1 MATRNGKIVKPS
13 NITNVY
19 FNAWVRYSEKDA
31 WVTLVNDS
39 PNPANDVILYDTE
52 KPLYV
57 KVAVSSTGGSD
68 KYSFQGLNSGGGGIG
83 GHGNDDIWTDNIN
96 STVTRWEA
104 KEFELYFEAGQTGGA
119 WEIHFPLEQTI
130 PLTLLPDGTC
140 QAVGK
145 TFEPPTNDST
155 SNIEST
161 IKIRPVEPYSLTP
174 KQPSLTYGKDGGSG
188 DISMD
193 AVWNDAEKGF
203 DVKFTYNRIRD
214 ISLTFQAEGAMA
226 TEKYGAFGDLGKSL
240 SVTPVSTDSVIAVLA
255 RGKTNMNAVT
265 FADLSAYLNDKPINP
280 NDACDMCAYALY
292 ATAGVNNVV
301 WCGGTDLAAC
311 IKTFQDYM
319 TRTPQVSCIVIDGG
333 FTTTKEDA
341 ATILAGIKK
350 IDGHW
355 DATAILNCNAAADH
369 TGKPCSSEDAVVTMG
384 FIKTGANILPL
395 SAIRAG
401 LCARSDAEYGA
412 PARSGGNLPIPNAEA
427 WGSYEGN
434 SFTAMPISETLATSL
449 SAEGVCA
456 VVNYSGTYRTWGDHT
471 SLFAAGTITDE
482 RARFDNS
489 IRMLRSITNRFQL
502 KYRASIDSPFTLQ
515 MRNDIINEQLDY
527 LNGLVAKG
535 ALIGKPTCEFRAIDN
550 PKDNIQKGEFKWNIT
565 CTTTNPLKYA
575 YVNVSY
581 TSAGLDSLVEEG

>member
-1 MATRNGKIVKPS
+1 MAYKLRFSGYASYYAYAQYDIYCKTLADAEWTNVGENDNGLTAIPAWSQDTDMWVMLRRSGKNEYCLQQKDGSGWMSPSLIVLGDSSVSVDYEIEEWDAEHVIFHVKPKDYGADKQIGVS
-13 NITNVY
+13 IPQSSCCPTYFDKNHAFVDGPPWYPETNVEY
-19 FNAWVRYSEKDA
+19 LIRLRAKSPASFVKSSKPKAEWQ
-31 WVTLVNDS
+31 DS
-39 PNPANDVILYDTE
+39 
-52 KPLYV
+52 
-57 KVAVSSTGGSD
+57 
-68 KYSFQGLNSGGGGIG
+68 
-83 GHGNDDIWTDNIN
+83 
-96 STVTRWEA
+96 
-104 KEFELYFEAGQTGGA
+104 
-119 WEIHFPLEQTI
+119 
-130 PLTLLPDGTC
+130 
-140 QAVGK
+140 
-145 TFEPPTNDST
+145 
-155 SNIEST
+155 
-161 IKIRPVEPYSLTP
+161 SL
-174 KQPSLTYGKDGGSG
+174 
-188 DISMD
+188 
-193 AVWNDAEKGF
+193 
-203 DVKFTYNRIRD
+203 DVKFTPVWNSGSNGWD
-214 ISLTFQAEGAMA
+214 ITIDPSVNHYLTIDYEYEVQMA

-240 SVTPVSTDSVIAVLA
+240 SVTPVSTDTVIAVLA
-255 RGKTNMNAVT
+255 RGKTNMNAAT

-280 NDACDMCAYALY
+280 SDACDMCAYALY

-384 FIKTGANILPL
+384 FIKTGANVLPL

-427 WGSYEGN
+427 WGSYESN
-434 SFTAMPISETLATSL
+434 SFTAMPISETFATSL

-575 YVNVSY
+575 YVSVSY

>member
-1 MATRNGKIVKPS
+1 MASVISLGGNLAQSGILFNAFVKHSESEVWNQIAKDDTSVSYMYEPDKKDLYMRLQISPS
-13 NITNVY
+13 NTK
-19 FNAWVRYSEKDA
+19 R
-31 WVTLVNDS
+31 
-39 PNPANDVILYDTE
+39 
-52 KPLYV
+52 
-57 KVAVSSTGGSD
+57 
-68 KYSFQGLNSGGGGIG
+68 YSFQGNNSDGESFGYTNEDAFVSGKDAEIVKWVR
-83 GHGNDDIWTDNIN
+83 DELEFFIP
-96 STVTRWEA
+96 
-104 KEFELYFEAGQTGGA
+104 KETPANGA
-119 WEIHFPLEQTI
+119 AIYAPYQNTI
-130 PLTLLPDGTC
+130 PLTLSPDGTC
-140 QAVGK
+140 ESIGK
-145 TFEPPTNDST
+145 TFEPPVNDST

-161 IKIRPVEPYSLTP
+161 IKIRPVYPYSLTP
-174 KQPSLTYGKDGGSG
+174 KQPSLTYGHGGSG
-188 DISMD
+188 SISMD
-193 AVWNDAEKGF
+193 AVWNEAEKGF
-203 DVKFTYNRIRD
+203 DVKFTYKKIND
-214 ISLTFQAEGAMA
+214 ISLTFKSEIQMA

-240 SVTPVSTDSVIAVLA
+240 SVTPVSTDTVIAVLA
-255 RGKTNMNAVT
+255 RGKTNMNAAT
-265 FADLSAYLNDKPINP
+265 FADLSAYLNDRPINP
-280 NDACDMCAYALY
+280 SDACDMCAYALY

-384 FIKTGANILPL
+384 FIKTGANVLPL

-427 WGSYEGN
+427 WGSYD
-434 SFTAMPISETLATSL
+434 SQAFTAMPISETLATSL

-471 SLFAAGTITDE
+471 SLFAAGTVSDE

-575 YVNVSY
+575 YVSVSY

>member
-1 MATRNGKIVKPS
+1 MAYISFGISGRLAQSGIKFNEFVKHSESEEWKQVIKDATNNVIYRYDPTQKDLYVRLQISPS
-13 NITNVY
+13 NIT
-19 FNAWVRYSEKDA
+19 R
-31 WVTLVNDS
+31 
-39 PNPANDVILYDTE
+39 
-52 KPLYV
+52 
-57 KVAVSSTGGSD
+57 
-68 KYSFQGLNSGGGGIG
+68 YSFQGDNSEGYGF
-83 GHGNDDIWTDNIN
+83 GHSDKDAFVQGTDVGSDPVKWTRDDL
-96 STVTRWEA
+96 
-104 KEFELYFEAGQTGGA
+104 EFFVPKKTQSGDMYIYAPYQN
-119 WEIHFPLEQTI
+119 TI

-140 QAVGK
+140 ESIGK
-145 TFEPPTNDST
+145 TFEPPMNDST
-155 SNIEST
+155 NNIEST
-161 IKIRPVEPYSLTP
+161 IKIRPIYPYSLKP
-174 KQPSLTYGKDGGSG
+174 ELPSLTYTNGGEG
-188 DISMD
+188 NISMD
-193 AVWNDAEKGF
+193 AVWNEAEKGF

-214 ISLTFQAEGAMA
+214 ISLTFKSEIAMA

-240 SVTPVSTDSVIAVLA
+240 SVTPVSTDTVIAVLA
-255 RGKTNMNAVT
+255 RGKTDMNAAT

-301 WCGGTDLAAC
+301 WCGGTDLTAC

-333 FTTTKEDA
+333 FTTSKEDA

-427 WGSYEGN
+427 WGSYDSN

-575 YVNVSY
+575 YVSVSY

>member
-1 MATRNGKIVKPS
+1 MAFTLSLSGYYAYYSYAMFGIYYKTEADAEWTYVGRNADGMKKIPEWGQDSEMWVQLIKDWTVNGFCLQQRSEGGGWTMPSLMMGDSFMDSTNEYEIVEWDASHVIFRIFAKDYGANKTISVSIPQSDCSRVIMDETRAFIDGCPWVPVVNTTTLLKLRPIAPASFVK
-13 NITNVY
+13 
-19 FNAWVRYSEKDA
+19 
-31 WVTLVNDS
+31 
-39 PNPANDVILYDTE
+39 TE
-52 KPLYV
+52 KPTV
-57 KVAVSSTGGSD
+57 TFPDTSSNHSVAVAWNERAKGWDLT
-68 KYSFQGLNSGGGGIG
+68 
-83 GHGNDDIWTDNIN
+83 IN
-96 STVTRWEA
+96 PSVSNT
-104 KEFELYFEAGQTGGA
+104 
-119 WEIHFPLEQTI
+119 
-130 PLTLLPDGTC
+130 
-140 QAVGK
+140 
-145 TFEPPTNDST
+145 T
-155 SNIEST
+155 SINYVSE
-161 IKIRPVEPYSLTP
+161 V
-174 KQPSLTYGKDGGSG
+174 
-188 DISMD
+188 
-193 AVWNDAEKGF
+193 N
-203 DVKFTYNRIRD
+203 
-214 ISLTFQAEGAMA
+214 MA

-240 SVTPVSTDSVIAVLA
+240 SVTPVSTDTVVAVLA

-265 FADLSAYLNDKPINP
+265 FADLSAYLNDRPINP
-280 NDACDMCAYALY
+280 SDACDMCAYALY

-333 FTTTKEDA
+333 FTTSKEDA

-427 WGSYEGN
+427 WGSYDSN

-575 YVNVSY
+575 YVSVSY

>member
-1 MATRNGKIVKPS
+1 MAFTLSISGYATSYSHAKFSIYSKTSEDAEWTHVGEDSNGLQAIPAWNQDTDMWVMLRRSSDQGYCLQQRDGSGWVSPVLIVMGDSSVSVAYEIEEWDAEHVIFHVKPKDYGADKRIGVS
-13 NITNVY
+13 IPQSSCCTTY
-19 FNAWVRYSEKDA
+19 FDKDHA
-31 WVTLVNDS
+31 FVDGPPWY
-39 PNPANDVILYDTE
+39 P
-52 KPLYV
+52 
-57 KVAVSSTGGSD
+57 
-68 KYSFQGLNSGGGGIG
+68 
-83 GHGNDDIWTDNIN
+83 
-96 STVTRWEA
+96 
-104 KEFELYFEAGQTGGA
+104 EL
-119 WEIHFPLEQTI
+119 
-130 PLTLLPDGTC
+130 
-140 QAVGK
+140 
-145 TFEPPTNDST
+145 
-155 SNIEST
+155 NIEYL
-161 IKIRPVEPYSLTP
+161 IRIRAKSPASFVKSSKPKATWQDSSL
-174 KQPSLTYGKDGGSG
+174 
-188 DISMD
+188 
-193 AVWNDAEKGF
+193 
-203 DVKFTYNRIRD
+203 DVKFSPVWNSGSNGWDITIDPSVNNR
-214 ISLTFQAEGAMA
+214 LTIDYEYEVQMA

-240 SVTPVSTDSVIAVLA
+240 SVTPVSTDTVIAVLA
-255 RGKTNMNAVT
+255 RGKTDLNAAT
-265 FADLSAYLNDKPINP
+265 FADLSAYLNDRPINP
-280 NDACDMCAYALY
+280 SDACDMCAYALY

-341 ATILAGIKK
+341 TTILAGIKK

-384 FIKTGANILPL
+384 FIKTGANVLPL

-427 WGSYEGN
+427 WGSYDSN
-434 SFTAMPISETLATSL
+434 NFTAMSISETLATQL

-471 SLFAAGTITDE
+471 SLFAAGTVSDE

-575 YVNVSY
+575 YVSVSY

>member
-1 MATRNGKIVKPS
+1 MSFTLSISGYADHYAYAMFGIYYKTAADAEWTFVGNNNAGMNKIPAWQQDS
-13 NITNVY
+13 DM
-19 FNAWVRYSEKDA
+19 WVRLNKVWSNTEALQQKSSDGGWVYPALKMGDSFMDSSNEYEIVEWDASHVDFHIFAKDYGENKMISVSIPQSSCSRVVMDETRAFIDGCPWLPTWNTTTLLKLRPIAPASFVKSEKPT
-31 WVTLVNDS
+31 VTFS
-39 PNPANDVILYDTE
+39 DTSSNHS
-52 KPLYV
+52 
-57 KVAVSSTGGSD
+57 VAVAWNEQAKGWDLT
-68 KYSFQGLNSGGGGIG
+68 
-83 GHGNDDIWTDNIN
+83 IN
-96 STVTRWEA
+96 PSVSNT
-104 KEFELYFEAGQTGGA
+104 
-119 WEIHFPLEQTI
+119 
-130 PLTLLPDGTC
+130 
-140 QAVGK
+140 
-145 TFEPPTNDST
+145 T
-155 SNIEST
+155 SINY
-161 IKIRPVEPYSLTP
+161 V
-174 KQPSLTYGKDGGSG
+174 
-188 DISMD
+188 
-193 AVWNDAEKGF
+193 AE
-203 DVKFTYNRIRD
+203 VN
-214 ISLTFQAEGAMA
+214 MA

-240 SVTPVSTDSVIAVLA
+240 SVTPVSTDTVIAVLA
-255 RGKTNMNAVT
+255 RGKTDMNAVT

-341 ATILAGIKK
+341 TTILAGIKK

-384 FIKTGANILPL
+384 FIKTGANVLPL

-401 LCARSDAEYGA
+401 LCARSDSEYGA

-427 WGSYEGN
+427 WGSYASN
-434 SFTAMPISETLATSL
+434 SFTAMPISEMLSTQL

-471 SLFAAGTITDE
+471 SLFAAGTIADE

-575 YVNVSY
+575 YVSVSY

>member
-1 MATRNGKIVKPS
+1 MAASIGLGGNLATSGILFNAFVKYSESDVWRQIAKDSTSVSYLYEPDKNDLYIWLQISPS
-13 NITNVY
+13 NTS
-19 FNAWVRYSEKDA
+19 R
-31 WVTLVNDS
+31 
-39 PNPANDVILYDTE
+39 
-52 KPLYV
+52 
-57 KVAVSSTGGSD
+57 
-68 KYSFQGLNSGGGGIG
+68 YSFQGNNSGGSKYGY
-83 GHGNDDIWTDNIN
+83 TDKDAFVSGKNAEI
-96 STVTRWEA
+96 VKWVRDEL
-104 KEFELYFEAGQTGGA
+104 EFFIPKKTPANGA
-119 WEIHFPLEQTI
+119 MIYAPYQNTI

-140 QAVGK
+140 ESIGD

-155 SNIEST
+155 NNIEST
-161 IKIRPVEPYSLTP
+161 IKIRPVDPYSLTP
-174 KQPSLTYGKDGGSG
+174 KQPSLTYGKVGGSG
-188 DISMD
+188 NITMD
-193 AVWNDAEKGF
+193 AVWNEEEKGF
-203 DVKFTYNRIRD
+203 DVKFTYNRISD
-214 ISLTFQAEGAMA
+214 ISLTFQAEVAMA

-240 SVTPVSTDSVIAVLA
+240 SVTPVSTDTVIAVLA
-255 RGKTNMNAVT
+255 RGKTNLNAAT
-265 FADLSAYLNDKPINP
+265 FADLSAYLNDRPINP

-427 WGSYEGN
+427 WGSYASN

-575 YVNVSY
+575 YVSVSY

>member
-1 MATRNGKIVKPS
+1 MVTLSGGLSGLLATSGIL
-13 NITNVY
+13 
-19 FNAWVRYSEKDA
+19 FNAFQRYSKNEEWTQTATDA
-31 WVTLVNDS
+31 KNGYLWQ
-39 PNPANDVILYDTE
+39 YDTA
-52 KPLYV
+52 KDLYIRLQI
-57 KVAVSSTGGSD
+57 SQTNSNR
-68 KYSFQGLNSGGGGIG
+68 YSFQGNNSGGNYNPTDAFVGGLESSI
-83 GHGNDDIWTDNIN
+83 
-96 STVTRWEA
+96 VRWVRDEI
-104 KEFELYFEAGQTGGA
+104 EFFIPKGQSGA
-119 WEIHFPLEQTI
+119 NWDVSSPYSITI
-130 PLTLLPDGTC
+130 PLTLLPEGTC
-140 QAVGK
+140 ESIGK
-145 TFEPPTNDST
+145 TFEPPVNDST
-155 SNIEST
+155 SNVEST
-161 IKIRPVEPYSLTP
+161 IKIRPVYPYSLNPTRP
-174 KQPSLTYGKDGGSG
+174 TLSYGHSGSG
-188 DISMD
+188 NISMD
-193 AVWNDAEKGF
+193 AVWNVQEKGF

-214 ISLTFQAEGAMA
+214 ISLTFGAEVKMA

-240 SVTPVSTDSVIAVLA
+240 SVTPVSTDTVIAVLA
-255 RGKTNMNAVT
+255 RDKTNLNAAT
-265 FADLSAYLNDKPINP
+265 FTDLSTYLGDSPINP
-280 NDACDMCAYALY
+280 SNACDMCAYALY
-292 ATAGVNNVV
+292 ATAGVSNVV

-319 TRTPQVSCIVIDGG
+319 TRTPQVSCIVIDGA
-333 FTTTKEDA
+333 FTTSKEDA

-350 IDGHW
+350 IDEHW
-355 DATAILNCNAAADH
+355 DATAILNCNAAQDH
-369 TGKPCSSEDAVVTMG
+369 RGKPCSSEDAVVTMG
-384 FIKTGANILPL
+384 FIKTGANVLPL

-427 WGSYEGN
+427 WGSYDSK

-471 SLFAAGTITDE
+471 SLFAAGTVSDE

-550 PKDNIQKGEFKWNIT
+550 LKDNIQKGEFKWNIT

-575 YVNVSY
+575 YVSVSY
-581 TSAGLDSLVEEG
+581 TSAGLESLVEEG

>member
-1 MATRNGKIVKPS
+1 MAFNLSISGYADNYSHAKNDIYCKTLVDAEWQNVGKDSAGLQAIPAWNQDTDMWVMLRRSSEDGYCLQQRNGSEWVSPVLIVMG
-13 NITNVY
+13 
-19 FNAWVRYSEKDA
+19 
-31 WVTLVNDS
+31 DS
-39 PNPANDVILYDTE
+39 SVS
-52 KPLYV
+52 
-57 KVAVSSTGGSD
+57 VA
-68 KYSFQGLNSGGGGIG
+68 Y
-83 GHGNDDIWTDNIN
+83 
-96 STVTRWEA
+96 
-104 KEFELYFEAGQTGGA
+104 
-119 WEIHFPLEQTI
+119 EIE
-130 PLTLLPDGTC
+130 
-140 QAVGK
+140 
-145 TFEPPTNDST
+145 E
-155 SNIEST
+155 
-161 IKIRPVEPYSLTP
+161 
-174 KQPSLTYGKDGGSG
+174 
-188 DISMD
+188 
-193 AVWNDAEKGF
+193 WDAEHVIFHVKSKDYGADKRIGVSIPQSSCCTTYF
-203 DVKFTYNRIRD
+203 DKDHAFVDGPPWYPELNLEYLIRLRAKSPASFVKSSKPKATWQDSSLDVKFSPVWNSGSNGWD
-214 ISLTFQAEGAMA
+214 ITIDPSVNHHLTIDYEYEVQMA

-240 SVTPVSTDSVIAVLA
+240 SVTPVSTDTVIAVLA
-255 RGKTNMNAVT
+255 RGKTDLNAAT

-280 NDACDMCAYALY
+280 SDACDMCAYALY

-355 DATAILNCNAAADH
+355 DATAILNCNAAQDH

-384 FIKTGANILPL
+384 FIKTGANVLPL

-427 WGSYEGN
+427 WGSYDSN
-434 SFTAMPISETLATSL
+434 NFTAMPISETLATSL

-575 YVNVSY
+575 YVSVSY

>member
-1 MATRNGKIVKPS
+1 MANIAFGISGKLAHSGIKFNEFVKHSESEEWKQVITDATNDVNYNYDPTQKDLYVRLQIS
-13 NITNVY
+13 PRNIT
-19 FNAWVRYSEKDA
+19 R
-31 WVTLVNDS
+31 
-39 PNPANDVILYDTE
+39 
-52 KPLYV
+52 
-57 KVAVSSTGGSD
+57 
-68 KYSFQGLNSGGGGIG
+68 YSFQGNNSEGGNFGHAGEDAFVLGTDVGADPVRWTRDELEFFVPKHNQSGGMSIY
-83 GHGNDDIWTDNIN
+83 
-96 STVTRWEA
+96 A
-104 KEFELYFEAGQTGGA
+104 PYQ
-119 WEIHFPLEQTI
+119 QTI
-130 PLTLLPDGTC
+130 PLTLLPEGTC
-140 QAVGK
+140 ESIGK
-145 TFEPPTNDST
+145 TFEPPVYDGANYT
-155 SNIEST
+155 EST
-161 IKIRPVEPYSLTP
+161 IKIRPVEPYGLTT
-174 KQPSLTYGKDGGSG
+174 KQPSLTYGKDSDSG
-188 DISMD
+188 NIYMD

-214 ISLTFQAEGAMA
+214 ISLTFQAEVAMA

-240 SVTPVSTDSVIAVLA
+240 SVTPVSTDTVIAVLA

-265 FADLSAYLNDKPINP
+265 FADLSAYLNDRPINP

-355 DATAILNCNAAADH
+355 DATAILNCNAAQDH

-384 FIKTGANILPL
+384 FIKTGANVLPL

-427 WGSYEGN
+427 WGSYASN
-434 SFTAMPISETLATSL
+434 SFTAMPISETLATQL

-575 YVNVSY
+575 YVSVSY

>member
-1 MATRNGKIVKPS
+1 MAFTLSISGYDTYYAYALFDVYYKTVEDAEWTRAGRNDGGFKAIPAWNQDSEMWVQLIKDWTGNNVCLQQGDGSGGWISPALKMGDSFMDSTNEYEIVEWDASHVIFHMFAKDYGENKTISVSIPQSDCSRVIVDGTRAFLDGPPWFPTS
-13 NITNVY
+13 NT
-19 FNAWVRYSEKDA
+19 S
-31 WVTLVNDS
+31 TLLKLRS
-39 PNPANDVILYDTE
+39 IAPASFVKTE
-52 KPLYV
+52 KPTV
-57 KVAVSSTGGSD
+57 TFSDTSSNHRVAVAWNEQAKGWDLT
-68 KYSFQGLNSGGGGIG
+68 
-83 GHGNDDIWTDNIN
+83 IN
-96 STVTRWEA
+96 PSVSNT
-104 KEFELYFEAGQTGGA
+104 
-119 WEIHFPLEQTI
+119 
-130 PLTLLPDGTC
+130 
-140 QAVGK
+140 
-145 TFEPPTNDST
+145 T
-155 SNIEST
+155 SINY
-161 IKIRPVEPYSLTP
+161 V
-174 KQPSLTYGKDGGSG
+174 
-188 DISMD
+188 
-193 AVWNDAEKGF
+193 AE
-203 DVKFTYNRIRD
+203 VK
-214 ISLTFQAEGAMA
+214 MA

-240 SVTPVSTDSVIAVLA
+240 SVTPVSTDTVVAVLA
-255 RGKTNMNAVT
+255 RGKTDMNAVT
-265 FADLSAYLNDKPINP
+265 FADLSAYLNDRPINP

-350 IDGHW
+350 VDGHW

-369 TGKPCSSEDAVVTMG
+369 TGKCCSDENAVVTMG

-427 WGSYEGN
+427 WGSYD
-434 SFTAMPISETLATSL
+434 SKIFTAMPISETLATSL

-575 YVNVSY
+575 YVSVSY

>member
-1 MATRNGKIVKPS
+1 MAPRRGELSGNLAHSGIR
-13 NITNVY
+13 
-19 FNAWVRYSEKDA
+19 FNAFQRYSEDEEWTPTTTNETGKTS
-31 WVTLVNDS
+31 WN
-39 PNPANDVILYDTE
+39 YDTE
-52 KPLYV
+52 KDLYIRLQISPV
-57 KVAVSSTGGSD
+57 NDSR
-68 KYSFQGLNSGGGGIG
+68 YSFQGDNSGEYY
-83 GHGNDDIWTDNIN
+83 NPTDA
-96 STVTRWEA
+96 STSAIESTIVRWVRDEL
-104 KEFELYFEAGQTGGA
+104 EFFIPKGQSGA
-119 WEIHFPLEQTI
+119 NWSVYAPYQNTI
-130 PLTLLPDGTC
+130 TLTLLPEGTC
-140 QAVGK
+140 ESIGK

-155 SNIEST
+155 SNVEST

-174 KQPSLTYGKDGGSG
+174 KQPSLTYGTGGSG
-188 DISMD
+188 NISMD

-203 DVKFTYNRIRD
+203 DVKFTYNRISD
-214 ISLTFQAEGAMA
+214 ISLTFQAEVAMA

-240 SVTPVSTDSVIAVLA
+240 SVTPVSTDTVIAVLA

-355 DATAILNCNAAADH
+355 DATAILNCNAAQDH

-427 WGSYEGN
+427 WGSYD
-434 SFTAMPISETLATSL
+434 SKAFTAMPISETLATSL

-471 SLFAAGTITDE
+471 SLFAAGTVSDE

-575 YVNVSY
+575 YVSVSY

>member
-1 MATRNGKIVKPS
+1 MATVSINPHCSGSPQRGRFLYFKYNEADGWQEYQNSVSVGIGENPTVFFRLIYDWERGNVGIETFAFNGTTEPRVHREGGGVTSTILKWTAKEIILRADCGGVVVNDLTIDAYSAWIANMSLDSALTYIDGAPWYFEPYNS
-13 NITNVY
+13 NP
-19 FNAWVRYSEKDA
+19 
-31 WVTLVNDS
+31 VTLRLRANAPATLSKTNPPILTDSDGVVLRTENIWNDS
-39 PNPANDVILYDTE
+39 GNGWNI
-52 KPLYV
+52 
-57 KVAVSSTGGSD
+57 
-68 KYSFQGLNSGGGGIG
+68 KYTAKQADSRGLFL
-83 GHGNDDIWTDNIN
+83 
-96 STVTRWEA
+96 R
-104 KEFELYFEAGQTGGA
+104 
-119 WEIHFPLEQTI
+119 
-130 PLTLLPDGTC
+130 
-140 QAVGK
+140 
-145 TFEPPTNDST
+145 TN
-155 SNIEST
+155 
-161 IKIRPVEPYSLTP
+161 
-174 KQPSLTYGKDGGSG
+174 
-188 DISMD
+188 
-193 AVWNDAEKGF
+193 AE
-203 DVKFTYNRIRD
+203 VN
-214 ISLTFQAEGAMA
+214 MA

-240 SVTPVSTDSVIAVLA
+240 SVTPVSTDTVIAVLA

-355 DATAILNCNAAADH
+355 DATAILNCNAAQDH

-427 WGSYEGN
+427 WGSYDSN
-434 SFTAMPISETLATSL
+434 NFTAMPISETLATSL

-575 YVNVSY
+575 YVSVSY

>member
-1 MATRNGKIVKPS
+1 MAYNLSISGYKTSSSVFSFKVYYKMTEKAEWTYVGSGEGAFRNFYSWSQDSEMWLQIVTDWGSS
-13 NITNVY
+13 NYCLQKRSASGWVEPELMMDDAPMNRGTEYERVEWDADHVIFRILPKDYGESKAIKVSIPYSQCSRVVFDSDHAFLDGCPWCPQFNTNTSLSLRPKAPASFSKDKEPTVT
-19 FNAWVRYSEKDA
+19 FSETSSAQKVGIAWNPKDNG
-31 WVTLVNDS
+31 WELTI
-39 PNPANDVILYDTE
+39 NPA
-52 KPLYV
+52 
-57 KVAVSSTGGSD
+57 SSTRTD
-68 KYSFQGLNSGGGGIG
+68 IKY
-83 GHGNDDIWTDNIN
+83 
-96 STVTRWEA
+96 EM
-104 KEFELYFEAGQTGGA
+104 EAG
-119 WEIHFPLEQTI
+119 
-130 PLTLLPDGTC
+130 
-140 QAVGK
+140 
-145 TFEPPTNDST
+145 
-155 SNIEST
+155 
-161 IKIRPVEPYSLTP
+161 
-174 KQPSLTYGKDGGSG
+174 
-188 DISMD
+188 
-193 AVWNDAEKGF
+193 
-203 DVKFTYNRIRD
+203 
-214 ISLTFQAEGAMA
+214 MA

-240 SVTPVSTDSVIAVLA
+240 SVTPVDTDTVIAVLA
-255 RGKTNMNAVT
+255 RGKTDMNAAT

-427 WGSYEGN
+427 WGSYDSK

-471 SLFAAGTITDE
+471 SLFAAGTVSDE

-575 YVNVSY
+575 YVSVSY

>member
-1 MATRNGKIVKPS
+1 MTTRSGGLSGLLAKSGIF
-13 NITNVY
+13 
-19 FNAWVRYSEKDA
+19 FNAFQRYSKDEGWTQTA
-31 WVTLVNDS
+31 TDAKNGDLWQYDKSKDLYIRLQISPVNAS
-39 PNPANDVILYDTE
+39 R
-52 KPLYV
+52 
-57 KVAVSSTGGSD
+57 
-68 KYSFQGLNSGGGGIG
+68 YSFQGDNSGEY
-83 GHGNDDIWTDNIN
+83 NKPTDA
-96 STVTRWEA
+96 STSAIESTIVRWVRDEL
-104 KEFELYFEAGQTGGA
+104 EFFIPKGQSGA
-119 WEIHFPLEQTI
+119 NWSVYAPYQNTI
-130 PLTLLPDGTC
+130 TLTLLPEGTC
-140 QAVGK
+140 EAVGK
-145 TFEPPTNDST
+145 TFEPPKNDST
-155 SNIEST
+155 NYTEST
-161 IKIRPVEPYSLTP
+161 IKIRPVEPYRLTP
-174 KQPSLTYGKDGGSG
+174 ELPSLTYGKDSDSG
-188 DISMD
+188 NIYMD
-193 AVWNDAEKGF
+193 AVWNEAEKGF
-203 DVKFTYNRIRD
+203 DVEFTYNRISD
-214 ISLTFQAEGAMA
+214 ISLTFQAEVAMA

-240 SVTPVSTDSVIAVLA
+240 SVTPVSTDTVIAVLA
-255 RGKTNMNAVT
+255 RGKTDLNAAT

-311 IKTFQDYM
+311 IKTFQDYI

-355 DATAILNCNAAADH
+355 DATAILNCNAAQDH

-427 WGSYEGN
+427 WGSYDSN
-434 SFTAMPISETLATSL
+434 NFTAMPISETLATSL

-471 SLFAAGTITDE
+471 SLFAAGTVSDE

-575 YVNVSY
+575 YVSVSY

>member
-1 MATRNGKIVKPS
+1 MANRSGKIITPS
-13 NITNVY
+13 NIINVY
-19 FNAWVRYSEKDA
+19 FNAWVRYSKSDV
-31 WVTLVNDS
+31 WFSIISNS
-39 PNPANDVILYDTE
+39 PSPGNSAIQYDTA

-57 KVAVSSTGGSD
+57 KVAVSSNSD
-68 KYSFQGLNSGGGGIG
+68 AYSFQGLNSGGGGIG
-83 GHGNDDIWTDNIN
+83 GHGNDDIWTDGIN
-96 STVTRWEA
+96 STITRWEA
-104 KEFELYFEAGQTGGA
+104 KVFELYFEAGQTGGE

-130 PLTLLPDGTC
+130 PLTLLPEGTC
-140 QAVGK
+140 ESIGK

-155 SNIEST
+155 SNVEST
-161 IKIRPVEPYSLTP
+161 IKIRPVEPYGLIP
-174 KQPSLTYGKDGGSG
+174 ERPSITYGTNGGN
-188 DISMD
+188 ISMD
-193 AVWNDAEKGF
+193 AVWNEAEKGF
-203 DVKFTYNRIRD
+203 DVKFTYRKINN
-214 ISLTFQAEGAMA
+214 ISLTFKAGIAMA

-240 SVTPVSTDSVIAVLA
+240 SVTPVSTDTVIAVLA
-255 RGKTNMNAVT
+255 RGKTDMNAAT
-265 FADLSAYLNDKPINP
+265 FADLSAYLNDRPINP
-280 NDACDMCAYALY
+280 SDACDMCAYALY

-341 ATILAGIKK
+341 TTILAGIKK

-427 WGSYEGN
+427 WGSYDG
-434 SFTAMPISETLATSL
+434 SAFTAMPISETLATSL

-471 SLFAAGTITDE
+471 SLFAAGTVSDE

-550 PKDNIQKGEFKWNIT
+550 PKDNVQKGEFKWNIT

-575 YVNVSY
+575 YVSVSY

>member
-1 MATRNGKIVKPS
+1 MSNINFGLSGNLAQSGIRFNEFVKHSKTEEWKQVVTDATNAVNYVYDPTQEDLYVRLQISPS
-13 NITNVY
+13 NTT
-19 FNAWVRYSEKDA
+19 R
-31 WVTLVNDS
+31 
-39 PNPANDVILYDTE
+39 
-52 KPLYV
+52 
-57 KVAVSSTGGSD
+57 
-68 KYSFQGLNSGGGGIG
+68 YSFQGANSGGLGCGDYTNKDAFILG
-83 GHGNDDIWTDNIN
+83 T
-96 STVTRWEA
+96 EA
-104 KEFELYFEAGQTGGA
+104 KTEPVKWTRDELEFFVPKQTKSSGMSIYA
-119 WEIHFPLEQTI
+119 PYQETI
-130 PLTLLPDGTC
+130 PLTLLPDGAC
-140 QAVGK
+140 ESIGE
-145 TFEPPTNDST
+145 TFEPPQNDS
-155 SNIEST
+155 SNNIEST
-161 IKIRPVEPYSLTP
+161 IKIRPIYPYSLKP
-174 KQPSLTYGKDGGSG
+174 ERPSLTYGHGGSG
-188 DISMD
+188 NITMD
-193 AVWNDAEKGF
+193 AVWNEPEKGF

-214 ISLTFQAEGAMA
+214 IELKFQAEIAMA

-240 SVTPVSTDSVIAVLA
+240 SVTPVSTDTVVAVLA
-255 RGKTNMNAVT
+255 RGKTDMNAVT

-280 NDACDMCAYALY
+280 SDANDMCAYALY

-355 DATAILNCNAAADH
+355 DATAILNCNAAQDH

-384 FIKTGANILPL
+384 FIKTGANVLPL

-427 WGSYEGN
+427 WGSYDSK
-434 SFTAMPISETLATSL
+434 SFTAMSISETLATSL

-471 SLFAAGTITDE
+471 SLFAAGAISDE

-575 YVNVSY
+575 YVSVSY
-581 TSAGLDSLVEEG
+581 TSAGLDTLVEEG

>member
-1 MATRNGKIVKPS
+1 MWLRIVTDWDNSNYCLQENGASGWIEPALMMDDAPMNRGTEYERVEWDADHVIFRILPKDYGESKAIQVLIPYS
-13 NITNVY
+13 RCSRVD
-19 FNAWVRYSEKDA
+19 FDSAHAFFDGCPWVPE
-31 WVTLVNDS
+31 VN
-39 PNPANDVILYDTE
+39 
-52 KPLYV
+52 K
-57 KVAVSSTGGSD
+57 ST
-68 KYSFQGLNSGGGGIG
+68 
-83 GHGNDDIWTDNIN
+83 
-96 STVTRWEA
+96 
-104 KEFELYFEAGQTGGA
+104 
-119 WEIHFPLEQTI
+119 
-130 PLTLLPDGTC
+130 
-140 QAVGK
+140 
-145 TFEPPTNDST
+145 
-155 SNIEST
+155 T
-161 IKIRPVEPYSLTP
+161 IKLRPVAPASFVKTAEPTITFSEPTGKESASAAWNENDNGWDLTINP
-174 KQPSLTYGKDGGSG
+174 TTSSQTLIEYELEES
-188 DISMD
+188 
-193 AVWNDAEKGF
+193 
-203 DVKFTYNRIRD
+203 
-214 ISLTFQAEGAMA
+214 MA

-240 SVTPVSTDSVIAVLA
+240 SVTPVSTDTVIAVLA
-255 RGKTNMNAVT
+255 RGNTDLNAAT

-280 NDACDMCAYALY
+280 IDACDMCAYALY

-333 FTTTKEDA
+333 FTTSKEDA

-384 FIKTGANILPL
+384 FIKTGANVLPL

-427 WGSYEGN
+427 WGSYASN

-575 YVNVSY
+575 YVSVSY

>member
-1 MATRNGKIVKPS
+1 MAFTLSLSGYATYYAYAQYIVCCKTVANAEWTNVGENGAGLQAIPAWNQDTDMWVMLKRGGRNTYCLQQRDGSGWMSPSLIVSGDSSVSVEYEIEEWDAEHVIFHVKPKDYGADKQIAVAIPQS
-13 NITNVY
+13 SCCPTY
-19 FNAWVRYSEKDA
+19 FDKDHAFVDGPPWYPEANSEYLIHLRAK
-31 WVTLVNDS
+31 S
-39 PNPANDVILYDTE
+39 PASFVKSS
-52 KPLYV
+52 KPQAKWQDPSLNT
-57 KVAVSSTGGSD
+57 KFTPIW
-68 KYSFQGLNSGGGGIG
+68 NSGSKGW
-83 GHGNDDIWTDNIN
+83 DI
-96 STVTRWEA
+96 
-104 KEFELYFEAGQTGGA
+104 
-119 WEIHFPLEQTI
+119 TI
-130 PLTLLPDGTC
+130 DPS
-140 QAVGK
+140 V
-145 TFEPPTNDST
+145 NH
-155 SNIEST
+155 
-161 IKIRPVEPYSLTP
+161 SLIIDYDYEV
-174 KQPSLTYGKDGGSG
+174 Q
-188 DISMD
+188 
-193 AVWNDAEKGF
+193 
-203 DVKFTYNRIRD
+203 
-214 ISLTFQAEGAMA
+214 MA

-240 SVTPVSTDSVIAVLA
+240 SVTPVSTDTVIAVLA
-255 RGKTNMNAVT
+255 RGTDLNAAT

-280 NDACDMCAYALY
+280 SNACDMCAYALY
-292 ATAGVNNVV
+292 ATAGVNDVV
-301 WCGGTDLAAC
+301 WCGGGDLAAC

-319 TRTPQVSCIVIDGG
+319 TRTPQVSCIVIDGA
-333 FTTTKEDA
+333 FTTNKEDA

-355 DATAILNCNAAADH
+355 DATAILNCNAASAH
-369 TGKPCSSEDAVVTMG
+369 TGKPCADENAVVTMG

-412 PARSGGNLPIPNAEA
+412 PARSGGNLAIPNAEA
-427 WGSYEGN
+427 WGSYDSK

-471 SLFAAGTITDE
+471 SLFAAGTIADE

-575 YVNVSY
+575 YVSVSY

>member
-1 MATRNGKIVKPS
+1 MATRRGEISGNLARSGIR
-13 NITNVY
+13 
-19 FNAWVRYSEKDA
+19 FNAFQRYSEDEEWTPTTINETSKTS
-31 WVTLVNDS
+31 WT
-39 PNPANDVILYDTE
+39 YDTE
-52 KPLYV
+52 KDLYIRLQISPV
-57 KVAVSSTGGSD
+57 NASR
-68 KYSFQGLNSGGGGIG
+68 YSFQGDNSGEYY
-83 GHGNDDIWTDNIN
+83 NPTDA
-96 STVTRWEA
+96 STSAIESTIVRWVRDEL
-104 KEFELYFEAGQTGGA
+104 EFFIPKGQSGA
-119 WEIHFPLEQTI
+119 NWSVYAPYQHTI
-130 PLTLLPDGTC
+130 PLTLLPEGTC
-140 QAVGK
+140 ESIGK
-145 TFEPPTNDST
+145 TFEPPPNDSA
-155 SNIEST
+155 NNVEST
-161 IKIRPVEPYSLTP
+161 IKIRPVYPYSLTP
-174 KQPSLTYGKDGGSG
+174 KQPSLTYGSGGEG
-188 DISMD
+188 NISMD
-193 AVWNDAEKGF
+193 AVWNEEEKGF

-214 ISLTFQAEGAMA
+214 ISLTFQAEVEMA

-240 SVTPVSTDSVIAVLA
+240 SVTPVDTDTVIAVLA
-255 RGKTNMNAVT
+255 RGKTNLNAAT

-427 WGSYEGN
+427 WGSYDSN
-434 SFTAMPISETLATSL
+434 NFTAMPISETLATSL

-471 SLFAAGTITDE
+471 SLFSAGTITDE

-575 YVNVSY
+575 YVSVSY

>member
-1 MATRNGKIVKPS
+1 MATKSGGLSGLLATSGIFFNAFQRYSKDEGWTQTATDAKNGYLWQYDTAKDLYIRVQISP
-13 NITNVY
+13 TNVK
-19 FNAWVRYSEKDA
+19 R
-31 WVTLVNDS
+31 
-39 PNPANDVILYDTE
+39 
-52 KPLYV
+52 
-57 KVAVSSTGGSD
+57 
-68 KYSFQGLNSGGGGIG
+68 YSFQGSNSGGYYNPTDAFTEGIE
-83 GHGNDDIWTDNIN
+83 
-96 STVTRWEA
+96 STIVRWVRDEI
-104 KEFELYFEAGQTGGA
+104 EFFIPKGQSVA
-119 WEIHFPLEQTI
+119 NWSISSPYSITI

-140 QAVGK
+140 KSIGK
-145 TFEPPTNDST
+145 TFEPPANDST
-155 SNIEST
+155 NNIEST

-174 KQPSLTYGKDGGSG
+174 KQPSLTYGNGGSG
-188 DISMD
+188 NISMD
-193 AVWNDAEKGF
+193 AVWNEEEKGF
-203 DVKFTYNRIRD
+203 DVKFTYNRISD
-214 ISLTFQAEGAMA
+214 ISLTFKSEIAMA

-240 SVTPVSTDSVIAVLA
+240 SVTPVSTDTVIAVLA
-255 RGKTNMNAVT
+255 RGKTDLNAAT

-384 FIKTGANILPL
+384 FIKTGANVLPS

-427 WGSYEGN
+427 WGSYDGN
-434 SFTAMPISETLATSL
+434 NFTAMPISETLATSL

-489 IRMLRSITNRFQL
+489 VRMLRSITNRFQL

-575 YVNVSY
+575 YVSVSY

>member
-1 MATRNGKIVKPS
+1 MAYKLSFSGYASHYAYANYDIYCKTLVDAEWTNVGVNGNGLKAIPAWNQDTNMWVMLRRSGKNTYCLQQRDGTGWMSPSLIVPGDSSVSVDYEIEEWDAEHVIFHVKPKDYGADKQIGVS
-13 NITNVY
+13 IPQSSCCITYFDKVHAFVDGPPWYPETNVEY
-19 FNAWVRYSEKDA
+19 LIRLRAKSPASFVKSSKPKAEWQ
-31 WVTLVNDS
+31 DS
-39 PNPANDVILYDTE
+39 
-52 KPLYV
+52 
-57 KVAVSSTGGSD
+57 
-68 KYSFQGLNSGGGGIG
+68 
-83 GHGNDDIWTDNIN
+83 
-96 STVTRWEA
+96 
-104 KEFELYFEAGQTGGA
+104 
-119 WEIHFPLEQTI
+119 
-130 PLTLLPDGTC
+130 
-140 QAVGK
+140 
-145 TFEPPTNDST
+145 
-155 SNIEST
+155 
-161 IKIRPVEPYSLTP
+161 SL
-174 KQPSLTYGKDGGSG
+174 
-188 DISMD
+188 
-193 AVWNDAEKGF
+193 
-203 DVKFTYNRIRD
+203 DVKFTPVWNSGSNGWD
-214 ISLTFQAEGAMA
+214 ITIDPSVNNYLTIDYEYEVQMA

-240 SVTPVSTDSVIAVLA
+240 SVTPVSTDTVIAVLA
-255 RGKTNMNAVT
+255 RGKTDLNAVT

-280 NDACDMCAYALY
+280 SDACDMCAYALY

-333 FTTTKEDA
+333 FTTSKEDA

-427 WGSYEGN
+427 WGSYDN
-434 SFTAMPISETLATSL
+434 NNFTAMPISETLATSL

-489 IRMLRSITNRFQL
+489 VRMLRSITNRFQL

-575 YVNVSY
+575 YVSVSY

>member
-1 MATRNGKIVKPS
+1 MATRRGEISGNLARSGIR
-13 NITNVY
+13 
-19 FNAWVRYSEKDA
+19 FNAFQRYSEDEEWTPTTINETSKTS
-31 WVTLVNDS
+31 WT
-39 PNPANDVILYDTE
+39 YDTE
-52 KPLYV
+52 KDLYIRLQISPV
-57 KVAVSSTGGSD
+57 NASR
-68 KYSFQGLNSGGGGIG
+68 YSFQGDNSGEYY
-83 GHGNDDIWTDNIN
+83 NPTDA
-96 STVTRWEA
+96 STSAIESTIVRWVRDEL
-104 KEFELYFEAGQTGGA
+104 EFFIPKGQSGA
-119 WEIHFPLEQTI
+119 NWSVYAPYQHTI
-130 PLTLLPDGTC
+130 PLTLLPEGTC
-140 QAVGK
+140 ESIGK
-145 TFEPPTNDST
+145 TFEPPPNDSA
-155 SNIEST
+155 NNVEST
-161 IKIRPVEPYSLTP
+161 IKIRPVYPYSLTP
-174 KQPSLTYGKDGGSG
+174 KQPSLTYGSGGEG
-188 DISMD
+188 NISMD
-193 AVWNDAEKGF
+193 AVWNEEEKGF

-214 ISLTFQAEGAMA
+214 ISLTFQAEVQMA

-240 SVTPVSTDSVIAVLA
+240 SVTPVSTDTVIAVLA
-255 RGKTNMNAVT
+255 RGKTNLNAAT

-355 DATAILNCNAAADH
+355 DATAILNCNAAQDH

-427 WGSYEGN
+427 WGSYASN
-434 SFTAMPISETLATSL
+434 NFTAMPISETLATSL

-515 MRNDIINEQLDY
+515 MRNDIINDQLDY

-575 YVNVSY
+575 YVSVSY

>member
-1 MATRNGKIVKPS
+1 MAFTLSISGYDDYYAYAKFSIYYKTSEDAEWTLVGGDADGMKKIPAWQQDS
-13 NITNVY
+13 DM
-19 FNAWVRYSEKDA
+19 WVRLNKVWINNYVLQQKSSDGGWVYPALKMGGSPMDSTNEYEIVEWDASHVDFHIFAKDYGENKTISVSIPQGDCSRVVMDETRAFIDGCPWFPVLNTATLLKLRSIAPASFVKSEKPT
-31 WVTLVNDS
+31 VTFS
-39 PNPANDVILYDTE
+39 DTSSNHR
-52 KPLYV
+52 
-57 KVAVSSTGGSD
+57 VAVAWNEQAKGWDLT
-68 KYSFQGLNSGGGGIG
+68 
-83 GHGNDDIWTDNIN
+83 IN
-96 STVTRWEA
+96 PSVSNT
-104 KEFELYFEAGQTGGA
+104 
-119 WEIHFPLEQTI
+119 
-130 PLTLLPDGTC
+130 
-140 QAVGK
+140 
-145 TFEPPTNDST
+145 T
-155 SNIEST
+155 SINY
-161 IKIRPVEPYSLTP
+161 V
-174 KQPSLTYGKDGGSG
+174 
-188 DISMD
+188 
-193 AVWNDAEKGF
+193 AE
-203 DVKFTYNRIRD
+203 VN
-214 ISLTFQAEGAMA
+214 MA

-240 SVTPVSTDSVIAVLA
+240 SVTPVSTDTVVAVLA
-255 RGKTNMNAVT
+255 RGKTDMDAAT
-265 FADLSAYLNDKPINP
+265 FADLSAYLNDRPINP
-280 NDACDMCAYALY
+280 SDACDMCAYALY

-384 FIKTGANILPL
+384 FIKTGANVLPL

-427 WGSYEGN
+427 WGSYASN
-434 SFTAMPISETLATSL
+434 NFTAMPISETLATSL

-575 YVNVSY
+575 YVSVSY

>member
-1 MATRNGKIVKPS
+1 
-13 NITNVY
+13 
-19 FNAWVRYSEKDA
+19 
-31 WVTLVNDS
+31 
-39 PNPANDVILYDTE
+39 
-52 KPLYV
+52 
-57 KVAVSSTGGSD
+57 
-68 KYSFQGLNSGGGGIG
+68 
-83 GHGNDDIWTDNIN
+83 
-96 STVTRWEA
+96 
-104 KEFELYFEAGQTGGA
+104 
-119 WEIHFPLEQTI
+119 
-130 PLTLLPDGTC
+130 
-140 QAVGK
+140 
-145 TFEPPTNDST
+145 
-155 SNIEST
+155 
-161 IKIRPVEPYSLTP
+161 
-174 KQPSLTYGKDGGSG
+174 
-188 DISMD
+188 
-193 AVWNDAEKGF
+193 
-203 DVKFTYNRIRD
+203 
-214 ISLTFQAEGAMA
+214 MA
-226 TEKYGAFGDLGKSL
+226 TEKYGAFGELGKSL
-240 SVTPVSTDSVIAVLA
+240 SVTPVSTDTVIAVLA
-255 RGKTNMNAVT
+255 REKTELNAAT
-265 FADLSAYLNDKPINP
+265 FADLSAYLGDRSINP
-280 NDACDMCAYALY
+280 SDACDMCAYALY

-333 FTTTKEDA
+333 FTTSKEDA

-369 TGKPCSSEDAVVTMG
+369 TGKPCRSEDAVVTMG

-412 PARSGGNLPIPNAEA
+412 PARSGGNLPIPNAES
-427 WGSYEGN
+427 WGSYDSKE
-434 SFTAMPISETLATSL
+434 FTAMPISETLATSL

-456 VVNYSGTYRTWGDHT
+456 VVNFSGTYHTWGDHT
-471 SLFAAGTITDE
+471 SLFSAGTVSDE

-489 IRMLRSITNRFQL
+489 VRMLYSITNRFQL

-550 PKDNIQKGEFKWNIT
+550 PKDSIQKGEFTWNIT

-575 YVNVSY
+575 HVSVSY
-581 TSAGLDSLVEEG
+581 TSEGLDSLVEEV

>member
-1 MATRNGKIVKPS
+1 MASRKGQPS
-13 NITNVY
+13 GNLATSGIR
-19 FNAWVRYSEKDA
+19 FNAFQRYSEDEEWTQTAIDA
-31 WVTLVNDS
+31 TNTVSWN
-39 PNPANDVILYDTE
+39 YDTE
-52 KPLYV
+52 KDLYIRLQISPV
-57 KVAVSSTGGSD
+57 NASR
-68 KYSFQGLNSGGGGIG
+68 YSFQGDNSGEYY
-83 GHGNDDIWTDNIN
+83 NKTDA
-96 STVTRWEA
+96 STSAIESTIVRWVRDEL
-104 KEFELYFEAGQTGGA
+104 EFFIPKGQSGA
-119 WEIHFPLEQTI
+119 NWSVYAPYQNTI
-130 PLTLLPDGTC
+130 QLTLLPEGTC
-140 QAVGK
+140 KSIGK

-155 SNIEST
+155 SNVEST
-161 IKIRPVEPYSLTP
+161 IKIRPVDPYSLTP
-174 KQPSLTYGKDGGSG
+174 KRPVLTYGSGGAG
-188 DISMD
+188 KILMD
-193 AVWNDAEKGF
+193 AVWNEAEKGF

-214 ISLTFQAEGAMA
+214 ISLTFQAEIAMA

-240 SVTPVSTDSVIAVLA
+240 SVTPVSTDTVIAVLA
-255 RGKTNMNAVT
+255 RGKTDLNAAT

-280 NDACDMCAYALY
+280 SDACDMCAYALY

-427 WGSYEGN
+427 WGSYDSN
-434 SFTAMPISETLATSL
+434 NFTAMPISETLATSL

-575 YVNVSY
+575 YVSVSY

>member
-1 MATRNGKIVKPS
+1 MAFTLSISGYAVNYSYAKFSIYYKTSEDAEWTRTGTNNDGFKAIPAWGQDSEMWVQLIKDWTVNGFCLQQRSDGGGWVSPALKMGDSLMDSTNEYEMVEWDASHVIFRIFAKDYGANKTISVSIPQSNCSRVIMDETRAFIDGCPWVPGYNETTLLKLRPIAPASFVK
-13 NITNVY
+13 
-19 FNAWVRYSEKDA
+19 SEKPT
-31 WVTLVNDS
+31 VTFS
-39 PNPANDVILYDTE
+39 DTSS
-52 KPLYV
+52 V
-57 KVAVSSTGGSD
+57 HSVAVAWNEQAKGWDLT
-68 KYSFQGLNSGGGGIG
+68 
-83 GHGNDDIWTDNIN
+83 IN
-96 STVTRWEA
+96 PSVSNT
-104 KEFELYFEAGQTGGA
+104 
-119 WEIHFPLEQTI
+119 TI
-130 PLTLLPDGTC
+130 INY
-140 QAVGK
+140 V
-145 TFEPPTNDST
+145 
-155 SNIEST
+155 
-161 IKIRPVEPYSLTP
+161 
-174 KQPSLTYGKDGGSG
+174 
-188 DISMD
+188 
-193 AVWNDAEKGF
+193 AE
-203 DVKFTYNRIRD
+203 VN
-214 ISLTFQAEGAMA
+214 MA

-240 SVTPVSTDSVIAVLA
+240 SVTPVDTDTVIAVLA
-255 RGKTNMNAVT
+255 RGKTDLNAAT

-341 ATILAGIKK
+341 TTILAGIKK

-355 DATAILNCNAAADH
+355 DATAILNCNAAQDH

-427 WGSYEGN
+427 WGSYDSN
-434 SFTAMPISETLATSL
+434 NFTAMPISETLATSL

-471 SLFAAGTITDE
+471 SLFAAGTVSDE

-575 YVNVSY
+575 YVSVSY

>member
-1 MATRNGKIVKPS
+1 MASRTGGLSGNLASSGIR
-13 NITNVY
+13 
-19 FNAWVRYSEKDA
+19 FNAFQRYSEDEEWTPTTINETNKTS
-31 WVTLVNDS
+31 WH
-39 PNPANDVILYDTE
+39 YDTE
-52 KPLYV
+52 KDLYIRLQISPV
-57 KVAVSSTGGSD
+57 NASR
-68 KYSFQGLNSGGGGIG
+68 YSFQGDNSGEYYKP
-83 GHGNDDIWTDNIN
+83 TDA
-96 STVTRWEA
+96 STSAIESTIVRWVRDEL
-104 KEFELYFEAGQTGGA
+104 EFFIPKGQSGA
-119 WEIHFPLEQTI
+119 NWSVYAPYQNTI
-130 PLTLLPDGTC
+130 PLTLLPEGTC
-140 QAVGK
+140 ESIGK

-161 IKIRPVEPYSLTP
+161 IKIRPVEPYSLTQ
-174 KQPSLTYGKDGGSG
+174 KQPSLTYGNGGSG
-188 DISMD
+188 NISMD

-203 DVKFTYNRIRD
+203 DVKFTYNRISD
-214 ISLTFQAEGAMA
+214 ISLTFKAEVAMA

-240 SVTPVSTDSVIAVLA
+240 SVTPVSTDTVIAVLA
-255 RGKTNMNAVT
+255 RGKTDMNAAT
-265 FADLSAYLNDKPINP
+265 FADLSAYLGDRPINP

-355 DATAILNCNAAADH
+355 DATAIINCNAAQDH

-384 FIKTGANILPL
+384 FIKTGANVLPL

-401 LCARSDAEYGA
+401 LCARSDSEYGA

-427 WGSYEGN
+427 WGSYDSN
-434 SFTAMPISETLATSL
+434 NFTAMPISETLATSL

-575 YVNVSY
+575 YVSVSY

>member
-1 MATRNGKIVKPS
+1 MAYKLSFSGYATYYAYAQYIIYCKTSIDDEWTQVGENGNGLKAIP
-13 NITNVY
+13 
-19 FNAWVRYSEKDA
+19 AWDQDTDMWVMLKRSGKNTYCLQQKD
-31 WVTLVNDS
+31 
-39 PNPANDVILYDTE
+39 
-52 KPLYV
+52 
-57 KVAVSSTGGSD
+57 GS
-68 KYSFQGLNSGGGGIG
+68 G
-83 GHGNDDIWTDNIN
+83 WM
-96 STVTRWEA
+96 R
-104 KEFELYFEAGQTGGA
+104 
-119 WEIHFPLEQTI
+119 
-130 PLTLLPDGTC
+130 
-140 QAVGK
+140 
-145 TFEPPTNDST
+145 
-155 SNIEST
+155 
-161 IKIRPVEPYSLTP
+161 
-174 KQPSLTYGKDGGSG
+174 PSLIVPG
-188 DISMD
+188 DSSVSVAYEIEE
-193 AVWNDAEKGF
+193 WDAEHVIFHVKSKDYGADKQIGVSIPQSSCCIAYF
-203 DVKFTYNRIRD
+203 DKVHAFVDGPPWYPKTNTEYLIRLRAKSPASFVKSSKPKATWQDSSLAVKFTPVWNSGSSGWD
-214 ISLTFQAEGAMA
+214 ITIDPSVNDRLIIDYEYEVQMA

-240 SVTPVSTDSVIAVLA
+240 SVTPVDTDTVIAVLA
-255 RGKTNMNAVT
+255 RGKTDMNAAT
-265 FADLSAYLNDKPINP
+265 FADLSAYLGDRPINP

-355 DATAILNCNAAADH
+355 DATAILNCNAAQDH

-427 WGSYEGN
+427 WGSYASN
-434 SFTAMPISETLATSL
+434 NFTAMPISETLATSL

-489 IRMLRSITNRFQL
+489 IRMLRSITNRFQI

-515 MRNDIINEQLDY
+515 RRNDIINEQLDY

-575 YVNVSY
+575 YVSVSY
-581 TSAGLDSLVEEG
+581 TSAGLDTLVEEG

>member
-1 MATRNGKIVKPS
+1 MSFTLSISGYATYYAYAMFDIYYKTSADAEWTRTGTNNDGFKAIPAWGQDSEMWVQLIKDWTENGFCLQQRSEGGGWVPPGLKMGDSFMDSTNEYERVEWDASHVIFRIFAKDYGANKTISVSIPQSNCSRVIMDETRAFIDGCPWVPGYNETTLLKLRSIAPASFVK
-13 NITNVY
+13 
-19 FNAWVRYSEKDA
+19 SEKPT
-31 WVTLVNDS
+31 VTF
-39 PNPANDVILYDTE
+39 PDT
-52 KPLYV
+52 LSNHS
-57 KVAVSSTGGSD
+57 VAVAWNEQAKGWDLTIDPSVSNTTS
-68 KYSFQGLNSGGGGIG
+68 
-83 GHGNDDIWTDNIN
+83 IN
-96 STVTRWEA
+96 YV
-104 KEFELYFEAGQTGGA
+104 
-119 WEIHFPLEQTI
+119 
-130 PLTLLPDGTC
+130 
-140 QAVGK
+140 
-145 TFEPPTNDST
+145 
-155 SNIEST
+155 
-161 IKIRPVEPYSLTP
+161 
-174 KQPSLTYGKDGGSG
+174 
-188 DISMD
+188 
-193 AVWNDAEKGF
+193 AE
-203 DVKFTYNRIRD
+203 V
-214 ISLTFQAEGAMA
+214 QMA

-240 SVTPVSTDSVIAVLA
+240 SVTPVSTDTVIAVLA
-255 RGKTNMNAVT
+255 RGKTNLNAAT

-319 TRTPQVSCIVIDGG
+319 TRTPKVSCIVIDGG

-427 WGSYEGN
+427 WGSYDSN
-434 SFTAMPISETLATSL
+434 NFTAMPISETLATSL

-575 YVNVSY
+575 YVSVSY

>member
-1 MATRNGKIVKPS
+1 MSYTLSISGYKISKSNFRFKFYYKTSEQAEWMYFSSGQNPFRNFYSWSQDSEMWLRIVTDWESS
-13 NITNVY
+13 NY
-19 FNAWVRYSEKDA
+19 CLQQKEASEWVEPVLL
-31 WVTLVNDS
+31 W
-39 PNPANDVILYDTE
+39 
-52 KPLYV
+52 
-57 KVAVSSTGGSD
+57 
-68 KYSFQGLNSGGGGIG
+68 
-83 GHGNDDIWTDNIN
+83 GNDDSPLNMGTEYELVEWDADHAIFRILAKDYGESRALYVSIPYSNCSRVVFDSDRAFVDGCPWCPTFNTSTTIRLRPIDPASFVKTEEPTITFSNPTGKETASAAWNETDNGWDLTIN
-96 STVTRWEA
+96 PVTSAE
-104 KEFELYFEAGQTGGA
+104 
-119 WEIHFPLEQTI
+119 
-130 PLTLLPDGTC
+130 
-140 QAVGK
+140 
-145 TFEPPTNDST
+145 TF
-155 SNIEST
+155 IE
-161 IKIRPVEPYSLTP
+161 Y
-174 KQPSLTYGKDGGSG
+174 
-188 DISMD
+188 
-193 AVWNDAEKGF
+193 
-203 DVKFTYNRIRD
+203 
-214 ISLTFQAEGAMA
+214 QAEEPLVMA

-240 SVTPVSTDSVIAVLA
+240 SVTPVSTDTVIAVLA
-255 RGKTNMNAVT
+255 RGKTDMNAST
-265 FADLSAYLNDKPINP
+265 FADLSAYLNDRPINP
-280 NDACDMCAYALY
+280 SDACDMCAYALY

-311 IKTFQDYM
+311 IKTLQDYM

-384 FIKTGANILPL
+384 FIKTGANVLPL

-427 WGSYEGN
+427 WGSYDN
-434 SFTAMPISETLATSL
+434 KSFTAMPISETLSTSL

-575 YVNVSY
+575 YVSVSY

>member
-1 MATRNGKIVKPS
+1 MAFTLSISGYVTSYAYAKFNIYYKTSADAEWTRTGTNNDGFNAIPAWGQDSEMWVQLIKDWTGNGYCLQQRDGSGWMRPSLIVMGDSSVSVEYEIEEWDAEHVIFHVKPKDYGADKRIGVSIPQS
-13 NITNVY
+13 NCSRVIMDETRA
-19 FNAWVRYSEKDA
+19 FIDGCPWVPGYNETTLLKLRSIAPASFVKSEKPT
-31 WVTLVNDS
+31 VTF
-39 PNPANDVILYDTE
+39 PDTSSNHS
-52 KPLYV
+52 
-57 KVAVSSTGGSD
+57 VAVAWNEQAKGWDLTINPSVSYT
-68 KYSFQGLNSGGGGIG
+68 
-83 GHGNDDIWTDNIN
+83 TNIN
-96 STVTRWEA
+96 YV
-104 KEFELYFEAGQTGGA
+104 
-119 WEIHFPLEQTI
+119 
-130 PLTLLPDGTC
+130 
-140 QAVGK
+140 
-145 TFEPPTNDST
+145 
-155 SNIEST
+155 
-161 IKIRPVEPYSLTP
+161 
-174 KQPSLTYGKDGGSG
+174 
-188 DISMD
+188 
-193 AVWNDAEKGF
+193 AE
-203 DVKFTYNRIRD
+203 V
-214 ISLTFQAEGAMA
+214 QMA

-240 SVTPVSTDSVIAVLA
+240 SVTPVSTDTVIAVLA
-255 RGKTNMNAVT
+255 RGKTNLNAAT

-355 DATAILNCNAAADH
+355 DATAILNCNAAQDH

-427 WGSYEGN
+427 WGSYASN
-434 SFTAMPISETLATSL
+434 NFTAMPISETLATSL

-575 YVNVSY
+575 YVSVSY

>member
-1 MATRNGKIVKPS
+1 MVTRNGKIITPS
-13 NITNVY
+13 NISNVY

-31 WVTLVNDS
+31 WVVLVNDS
-39 PNPANDVILYDTE
+39 SHPENNGIAYDTG

-68 KYSFQGLNSGGGGIG
+68 GYSFQGFNSGGGGIG

-119 WEIHFPLEQTI
+119 WEIHFPLERTI
-130 PLTLLPDGTC
+130 PLTLLPEGAC
-140 QAVGK
+140 EAVGK

-155 SNIEST
+155 SNVEST
-161 IKIRPVEPYSLTP
+161 IKIRPIEPYSLTP
-174 KQPSLTYGKDGGSG
+174 KEPSLTYGNSGSG
-188 DISMD
+188 NISMD

-203 DVKFTYNRIRD
+203 DVKFTYNRISD
-214 ISLTFQAEGAMA
+214 ISLTFQAEVAMA

-240 SVTPVSTDSVIAVLA
+240 SVTPVDTDTVIAVLA
-255 RGKTNMNAVT
+255 RGKTDLNAAT
-265 FADLSAYLNDKPINP
+265 FADLSAYLGDRPINP

-333 FTTTKEDA
+333 FTTSKEDA

-412 PARSGGNLPIPNAEA
+412 PARSGGNLPIPNAES
-427 WGSYEGN
+427 WGSYDSN
-434 SFTAMPISETLATSL
+434 SFTSMPISETLATSL

-471 SLFAAGTITDE
+471 SLFAEGTVSDE

-575 YVNVSY
+575 YVSVSY

>member
-1 MATRNGKIVKPS
+1 MANIAFGISGKLAHSGIKFNEFVKHSESEEWKQVITDATNNVNYYYDPTQKDLYVRLQIS
-13 NITNVY
+13 PRNIT
-19 FNAWVRYSEKDA
+19 R
-31 WVTLVNDS
+31 
-39 PNPANDVILYDTE
+39 
-52 KPLYV
+52 
-57 KVAVSSTGGSD
+57 
-68 KYSFQGLNSGGGGIG
+68 YSFQGNNSEGYGF
-83 GHGNDDIWTDNIN
+83 GHADEDAFVLGTDVGADPVKWTRD
-96 STVTRWEA
+96 EL
-104 KEFELYFEAGQTGGA
+104 EFFVPKKTDSGEMSIYAPYQN
-119 WEIHFPLEQTI
+119 TI
-130 PLTLLPDGTC
+130 PLTLLPEGTC
-140 QAVGK
+140 ESIGK
-145 TFEPPTNDST
+145 TFEPPANDST
-155 SNIEST
+155 NNIEST
-161 IKIRPVEPYSLTP
+161 IKIRPVEPYSLKP
-174 KQPSLTYGKDGGSG
+174 KQPSLTYGNGGSG

-193 AVWNDAEKGF
+193 PVWNEAEKGF
-203 DVKFTYNRIRD
+203 DVKFTYRKISD
-214 ISLTFQAEGAMA
+214 ISLTFKAEVAMA

-240 SVTPVSTDSVIAVLA
+240 SVTPVSTDTVIAVLA
-255 RGKTNMNAVT
+255 RGKTDLNAAT

-427 WGSYEGN
+427 WGSYASN
-434 SFTAMPISETLATSL
+434 NFTAMPISETLATSL

-575 YVNVSY
+575 YVSVSY